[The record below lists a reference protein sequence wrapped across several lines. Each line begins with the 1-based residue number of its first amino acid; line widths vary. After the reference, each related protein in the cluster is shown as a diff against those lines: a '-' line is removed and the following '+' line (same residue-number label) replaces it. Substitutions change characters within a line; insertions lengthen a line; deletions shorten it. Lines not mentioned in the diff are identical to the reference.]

1 MYPYMP
7 ETDYNQEINMAT
19 YETDAVTEDAINK
32 LKPLFGSHSN
42 AKTIGMCLA
51 LAKIISQYVVDKN
64 EDLKIIKVVD
74 FRNGEIVPIGLD
86 RFGQFVVNADRMARP
101 IRRTQ

>member
-1 MYPYMP
+1 
-7 ETDYNQEINMAT
+7 MAT
-19 YETDAVTEDAINK
+19 YETDAVTENAINE

-42 AKTIGMCLA
+42 AKTIRMCLA
-51 LAKIISQYVVDKN
+51 LAKIISQYVDKN

-86 RFGQFVVNADRMARP
+86 Q
-101 IRRTQ
+101 